1 MIAAPAPLGGTTL
14 PREVLEA
21 DRKAC
26 LKYGPCGVG
35 KEALYLGGRFLDRR
49 FYLPWQEVKRVF
61 KRVAMSSGGFSGK
74 GVFGSLAFLVVQYGD
89 GREKECPFKFEGD
102 VDKLLAAVER
112 EHPKLPTHSKRAAKK
127 LVAAEAEERAR
138 YRKNLSPEADAA
150 VAALCDARDYLAERP
165 ALGELLVA
173 VAKQKRVVDN
183 FKPAYRIGGALC
195 AALGVAL
202 ALYGAYSLLTQRA
215 YAVYFLLGGA
225 ALFLF
230 TLSTNTL
237 PSKWNSRRYAQA
249 EWDAAVDALRDY
261 LAARPDFP
269 VPARYAHPVVLER
282 MLRVLREGRAE
293 DAAGALAVVK
303 DDLRALNSSVTVSQR
318 EHDEVVT
325 VKPLFLVCDYQ

>member
-1 MIAAPAPLGGTTL
+1 MIVAPAPLGGKTL

-21 DRKAC
+21 DLKAC

-49 FYLPWQEVKRVF
+49 FYLPWREVKRVF
-61 KRVAMSSGGFSGK
+61 KRVAMSPGGFSGK
-74 GVFGSLAFLVVQYGD
+74 GVFGALAFLVVQYGD

-112 EHPKLPTHSKRAAKK
+112 EQPKVPTHSKRAAKK
-127 LVAAEAEERAR
+127 LAAAEAEERAR
-138 YRKNLSPEADAA
+138 YRKDLTLAADAA
-150 VAALCDARDYLAERP
+150 VAALCDAQDYLEQRP
-165 ALGELLVA
+165 SLGEVLVA
-173 VAKQKRVVDN
+173 AAKQKRVVDN
-183 FKPAYRIGGALC
+183 FKPAYRIGGAVC

-202 ALYGAYSLLTQRA
+202 MLYGAYCLLVQRA
-215 YAVYFLLGGA
+215 FAVYCLLGGA
-225 ALFLF
+225 ALCLF
-230 TLSTNTL
+230 ALSSNTL
-237 PSKWNSRRYAQA
+237 PSKWNSRKYAQA
-249 EWDAAVDALRDY
+249 EWDEAVAALRDY

-269 VPARYAHPVVLER
+269 VPAQYAHPVVLER

-293 DAAGALAVVK
+293 DTAGALAVVK

>member
-1 MIAAPAPLGGTTL
+1 MIVAPAPLGGKTL
-14 PREVLEA
+14 SREVLEA
-21 DRKAC
+21 DTKAC

-49 FYLPWQEVKRVF
+49 FYLPWREVRRVF
-61 KRVAMSSGGFSGK
+61 KRVAMSPGGFSGK
-74 GVFGSLAFLVVQYGD
+74 GVFGTLAFLVVQYGD

-112 EHPKLPTHSKRAAKK
+112 EQPNIPTHSKRAAKK
-127 LVAAEAEERAR
+127 LAAAEAEDRAR
-138 YRKNLSPEADAA
+138 YRKELTSEADAA
-150 VAALCDARDYLAERP
+150 VAALCDAQDYLAQRP
-165 ALGELLVA
+165 SLSEVLVA
-173 VAKQKRVVDN
+173 AAKQKRVVDN
-183 FKPAYRIGGALC
+183 FKPAYRIGGAVC

-202 ALYGAYSLLTQRA
+202 ALYGAYSLLAQRA

-230 TLSTNTL
+230 ALSSNTL
-237 PSKWNSRRYAQA
+237 PSKWNSRKYAQS
-249 EWDAAVDALRDY
+249 EWDEAVAALRSY

-269 VPARYAHPVVLER
+269 VPAQYAHPVVLER
-282 MLRVLREGRAE
+282 MIRVLREGRSE
-293 DAAGALAVVK
+293 DAAGALTIVK

-325 VKPLFLVCDYQ
+325 IKPLFLVCDYQ